1 MAELFPPDEDPQS
14 SSAHFLLCQESKSL
28 KKKVEYAGLRPTGR
42 DVTRPWDEF
51 RLNQQLPA
59 PSSDADPGA
68 GAGARA

>member
-1 MAELFPPDEDPQS
+1 MAALFPPDEDPQS
-14 SSAHFLLCQESKSL
+14 SSAHFLSCQESKIN
-28 KKKVEYAGLRPTGR
+28 KKVEYAGLRPTGR